1 MGAELLNMSEY
12 TLNEFASGFG
22 LIKSNVVC
30 DGIEIV
36 ECRLGPDYFN
46 HRAMRFLA
54 LA

>member
-1 MGAELLNMSEY
+1 VPAAAGLL
-12 TLNEFASGFG
+12 
-22 LIKSNVVC
+22 KSDIVG

-36 ECRLGPDYFN
+36 ESRLGPNYFN